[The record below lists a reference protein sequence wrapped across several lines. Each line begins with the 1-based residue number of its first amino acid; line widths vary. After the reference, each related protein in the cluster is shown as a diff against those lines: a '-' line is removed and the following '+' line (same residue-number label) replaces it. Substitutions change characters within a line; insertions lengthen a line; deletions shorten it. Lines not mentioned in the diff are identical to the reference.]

1 MLEPMYPNKATG
13 IINGEASGVLN
24 WDDIAYP
31 SFYRVYREL
40 STNYWIPDEVPMSS
54 DIKDYAKLSEGDK
67 YAFDSIIGLLATLDS
82 PQTRFIGQLA
92 PFFSD
97 VAVQTN
103 LAMVGFQ
110 EAIHNQSYSYIL
122 SSITDLKNQK
132 RIFDQ
137 ARVHPIII
145 ERNKPI
151 MEAYDKFFETESTED
166 LLHALVQSSILE
178 GINFYSGFAY
188 FYNLGRHNKMNGTV
202 KIITFINRDE
212 LAHSK
217 FISEI
222 IQAVL
227 HENPEYN
234 NEKLNAYVYGAFKH
248 AVDLEIEWSR
258 EVLADIDGVAVEDM
272 VDYVKYRA
280 NKMLGM
286 LGLEA
291 LYAGYEENTMGWIR
305 AYEDNFT
312 GVKADFFE
320 SKVSSYKKGSG
331 DNNVEKFDDFEL
343 E

>member
-1 MLEPMYPNKATG
+1 M
-13 IINGEASGVLN
+13 
-24 WDDIAYP
+24 
-31 SFYRVYREL
+31 
-40 STNYWIPDEVPMSS
+40 
-54 DIKDYAKLSEGDK
+54 
-67 YAFDSIIGLLATLDS
+67 
-82 PQTRFIGQLA
+82 
-92 PFFSD
+92 
-97 VAVQTN
+97 
-103 LAMVGFQ
+103 
-110 EAIHNQSYSYIL
+110 
-122 SSITDLKNQK
+122 
-132 RIFDQ
+132 
-137 ARVHPIII
+137 
-145 ERNKPI
+145 
-151 MEAYDKFFETESTED
+151 
-166 LLHALVQSSILE
+166 
-178 GINFYSGFAY
+178 
-188 FYNLGRHNKMNGTV
+188 
-202 KIITFINRDE
+202 
-212 LAHSK
+212 AHSK